1 VESVRDNSHD
11 KRDEAT
17 LTPSAGSGQA
27 AGHPVHGAPVRGT
40 QSFVHTLSACWKRPS
55 LTALEVAWRWAYGVP
70 AAALI
75 WYEAARIVGETQ
87 IDFVALRRMSILDP
101 MSAAETLS
109 QTAGQLLPGVLQ
121 VAEWLAPLLL
131 VAWVIVSSFGRIVVL
146 RRVDG
151 GLHARPGTLMVLQAL
166 RMAALAGS
174 FAVWFECLQAA
185 GRYAVNAPIAAGQE
199 PNLVLYCA
207 FTIVA
212 TLGMFM
218 FWAVMSWV
226 LAVAPLLAMLRNLGV
241 GESLAAALRL
251 GPVRSKLVE
260 INLVMG
266 IVKIALIVLAMV
278 FSACPLPFESVAT
291 PDFMLRW
298 YGLVTVLYLIAS
310 DFFHVVQLV
319 SYIELWKAYVHKS
332 PEGGLAA

>member
-1 VESVRDNSHD
+1 M
-11 KRDEAT
+11 
-17 LTPSAGSGQA
+17 
-27 AGHPVHGAPVRGT
+27 GHPNHEVPVRGT

-55 LTALEVAWRWAYGVP
+55 LTALEVLWRWAFGAP

-75 WYEAARIVGETQ
+75 WYEATRILGETQ
-87 IDFVALRRMSILDP
+87 IDFGALKRMTVLDP
-101 MSAAETLS
+101 MSAAATLS
-109 QTAGQLLPGVLQ
+109 QTASELLPGVLR

-131 VAWVIVSSFGRIVVL
+131 VAWVVVSSFGRVAVL

-151 GLHARPGTLMVLQAL
+151 NLQARPGTVMVLQAL

-174 FAVWFECLQAA
+174 FVAWFACLQAA
-185 GRYAVNAPIAAGQE
+185 AGYAVNGPMAAGLE

-207 FTIVA
+207 LAIVT
-212 TLGMFM
+212 TLGMFTL
-218 FWAVMSWV
+218 WAVVSWA
-226 LAVAPLLAMLRNLGV
+226 LSVAPLLAMLRNLGA
-241 GESLAAALRL
+241 GASLAAAFKL

-278 FSACPLPFESVAT
+278 FSACPLPFASVAT

-298 YGLVTVLYLIAS
+298 YGVVTVVYLIAS
-310 DFFHVVQLV
+310 DFFHVVRLV
-319 SYIELWKAYVHKS
+319 SYLELWKAYE
-332 PEGGLAA
+332 PAG